1 MKPRGFDYI
10 APTTLQD
17 ALQALHDGGEE
28 ARVLAGGQT
37 LVPIMN
43 FRLATPDLLVDINGV
58 RELSGIDVQPDGS
71 LRIGAMTRHR
81 MVELSNLVRDAMPML
96 HAAMPLIAHVQIRN
110 RGTIGG
116 SLAHADPS
124 AEWPAL
130 CLALDAK
137 ITVTNLSGSRVIPA
151 AEFSQG
157 MLTTALEPGE
167 ILTAVD
173 FPPWKPGRRFGLQE
187 MSRRTGD
194 FALAGIACTVDFD
207 GSDTVT
213 ASRIV
218 VFGVEDQPLLLDAV
232 SSAIRGRKLTD
243 ALLRDVGELAA
254 TVVSPRSDFHAS
266 EDYRR
271 ELVDVLLRRAL
282 AQAAATPAL
291 RKAA

>member
-1 MKPRGFDYI
+1 MKPRGFEYM
-10 APTTLQD
+10 APTTLQG

-28 ARVLAGGQT
+28 ARLLAGGQT

-43 FRLATPDLLVDINGV
+43 FRLATPDLLVDLNGV
-58 RELSGIDVQPDGS
+58 NELSGIALKPDGA
-71 LRIGAMTRHR
+71 LKIGAMTRHR
-81 MVELSNLVRDAMPML
+81 MVELSDVVRDAMPLL

-116 SLAHADPS
+116 SLAHADPA

-130 CLALDAK
+130 CLALDAT
-137 ITVTNLSGSRVIPA
+137 ITVTGLSGSRVISA
-151 AEFSQG
+151 AEFSLG
-157 MLTTALEPGE
+157 MLTTALKPGD
-167 ILTAVD
+167 ILTEVN
-173 FPPWKPGRRFGLQE
+173 FPAWKPGRRFGLQE

-194 FALAGIACTVDFD
+194 FALAGIACTIDVDD
-207 GSDTVT
+207 SGLVT

-218 VFGVEDQPLLLDAV
+218 VFGVEDQPMLLDVV

-243 ALLRDVGELAA
+243 SLLRDVGDLAA
-254 TVVSPRSDFHAS
+254 SVVSPRSDFHAS

-282 AQAAATPAL
+282 AQAASTPSL

>member
-1 MKPRGFDYI
+1 
-10 APTTLQD
+10 
-17 ALQALHDGGEE
+17 
-28 ARVLAGGQT
+28 
-37 LVPIMN
+37 
-43 FRLATPDLLVDINGV
+43 
-58 RELSGIDVQPDGS
+58 
-71 LRIGAMTRHR
+71 
-81 MVELSNLVRDAMPML
+81 MVELSDLVRDKMPLL

-130 CLALDAK
+130 CLALDAR
-137 ITVTNLSGSRVIPA
+137 ITVTSLSGSRMVPA

-167 ILTAVD
+167 ILTAVE
-173 FPPWKPGRRFGLQE
+173 FPPWRPGRRFGLEE

-207 GSDTVT
+207 DHETVT

-243 ALLRDVGELAA
+243 GLLRDVGELAA

-282 AQAAATPAL
+282 AQAASNPSL

>member
-10 APTTLQD
+10 APTTLKD

-58 RELSGIDVQPDGS
+58 RELSGIDLQPDGS

-81 MVELSNLVRDAMPML
+81 MVELSDLVRDAMPML

-137 ITVTNLSGSRVIPA
+137 ITVTSLSGNRVIPA

-207 GSDTVT
+207 GSDTVI